1 MFDFISKM
9 IMRHLFHQDG
19 TIRIDPNHLPGLT
32 PPKAAPPLPYSR
44 LDNTPLPTGPTVEE
58 LYEHFVRTPRA
69 CPKRPRKPKGDLF

>member
-9 IMRHLFHQDG
+9 IMRHVFHQDG

-44 LDNTPLPTGPTVEE
+44 RNTTPPPSGPTVEE
-58 LYEHFVRTPRA
+58 LYERFVRTPREV
-69 CPKRPRKPKGDLF
+69 PKRPKKPKGGLF